1 MNGTGH
7 LELQWAVDA
16 IRTGA
21 RARRDLGDISDLIAS
36 IREHGLLQPL
46 TVSPDGILLCGARR
60 LAALRK
66 LGIKHV
72 QVWIRA
78 GISTRLQRLL
88 AEQDENTLHQPLRPT
103 EAAALYREVRQLLA
117 EEAARRQEATRFGGD
132 DRDGTSGS
140 GAANLAAPSDRTT
153 RTQAA
158 RLVTGAKSYTT
169 LERVGEIQRIADDPE
184 QTDAIRQAARD
195 ALERMDQDGKVFGH
209 YRHAKALATGPATPA
224 LTALAQSA
232 LERIALPAS
241 GPAPEP
247 GPAPGSGAESAPPL
261 PPPGS
266 RSRPVNVR
274 AFLLVCDELARWPCR
289 FDPAV
294 IGPALSAERW
304 FEFEDAIT
312 AGVAFLNAA
321 REARIARPRD
331 DGRLTVAPST

>member
-1 MNGTGH
+1 MNVTGH
-7 LELQWAVDA
+7 LELRWAVDA

-36 IREHGLLQPL
+36 IREHGLLQPI

-66 LGIKHV
+66 LGAKHV

-132 DRDGTSGS
+132 DRDSTSGS

-153 RTQAA
+153 RAQAA

-169 LERVGEIQRIADDPE
+169 LERVGEIQKIADDPE
-184 QTDAIRQAARD
+184 QTDTIRQAARD

-209 YRHAKALATGPATPA
+209 YRHAKALATGPETPA
-224 LTALAQSA
+224 LTALAQSE

-241 GPAPEP
+241 GAAPEP
-247 GPAPGSGAESAPPL
+247 SHDSPPL
-261 PPPGS
+261 PPPPS
-266 RSRPVNVR
+266 PRSRPVNVR
-274 AFLLVCDELARWPCR
+274 AFLLVCDQLTDWPGR

-304 FEFEDAIT
+304 IEFETAIT
-312 AGVAFLNAA
+312 AGVTFLEAA
-321 REARIARPRD
+321 REARTARPPRD
-331 DGRLTVAPST
+331 DGHYTATAST